1 MPSLKFLSHHLTK
14 LPSLVICFIVI
25 SIGSVAQQDIPGI
38 LKYSQPIFFNADTT
52 GKIKF
57 VPSKLKPGSELL
69 INNSRTNSNSDTC
82 KTATFYIHL
91 SSATGQLIELKELQ
105 TLPNGNFILA
115 GNVTLSNNEQEGL
128 ITILSN
134 GGTPISQKQFRIS
147 SKPTTLSGLRVLLDG
162 RIVIAGIVHDVTDK
176 VFVSLL
182 NSNLSTAW
190 VKVFDQASQPLK
202 VVVDLVEN
210 DQVAFAAQLN
220 SSVVFALLNID
231 GSLAWSQQ
239 VSPSGMDELAGFTQ
253 LLWSELGLVINCTRS
268 GSKIVDLIRMGQ
280 SNGAILSSSTFCDAA
295 TQNNYSDIKTFN
307 ARLITAGITKN
318 SANQFKVV
326 RNITAT
332 TPNTETEH
340 TYTLPVPVDFSS
352 RCATDNSGDILG
364 VSIPLSGKLFFIKHF
379 ASYQSWPEHTKEYTI
394 PTGANLVAIARSFTD
409 GGYLFGLNT
418 AGSAEIILIKTDSTG
433 TLPGCG
439 FINHPN
445 NSAEIINKPNT
456 PFSIVQSNISL
467 TQTTSSLIAINT
479 TLAIQTDCNQLYCPP
494 EPGADTCLNTY
505 YKSFRSNSYIDL
517 FSRCYLVKD
526 NKQLVISARYDRI
539 LGNSNQ
545 VTSGIK
551 LFDESGKYIKGV
563 DIYHNGVSAGVI
575 SRQFDDQRIML
586 IHNST
591 DNGIPQYTFT
601 LINDDLQIIWSK
613 SVRTF
618 PGYNFVSGLTMG
630 DIVSDAQGNF
640 YFMGNNLGFME
651 NGKLLVYKMD
661 PLGNQL
667 WVNIY
672 EIPNSLFLTCNA
684 TVTHSSLIVAI
695 EGSTLGSVSVRIDK
709 NSGLILNAYRYNN
722 RSSGSL
728 YDRFFEFDNDR
739 ILYVGDNYNSS
750 NFESNMVLGIFDTT
764 GKPLRFKKINQVPG
778 FDKVAMKS
786 GHLYGMYHR
795 YSNLVFRD
803 VLFKV
808 DSGLNF
814 KFANELNMEEVGVAG
829 IGIND
834 NGYIY
839 VGGNRFYGN
848 VNSSYADPVIRKYD
862 PDGLMGTCQTIQ
874 VVPDVQNIDLTI
886 TQPAIFQ
893 TNNTFTPIS
902 IPVVFV
908 PDTNGQRVNE
918 ILCSSVSLC
927 DSIAVSG
934 LNNICDTTQIHTYYA
949 IRNPGC
955 TLAPI
960 WQFDT
965 SFISIQTYNDTSVTV
980 KFRRLGSTWLKAKL
994 NPGCNIY
1001 LDSILITIYSTPAN
1015 FNLGSD
1021 TLLCPNDN
1029 ILLNAGSGFDTYLWQ
1044 NGSTDSTFTISAP
1057 GQYSIQVSNLCGIFL
1072 RDTILIS
1079 PAIVPPLSIGN
1090 DSTVCVGDTLRITA
1104 SPGFATYNWQPTTLL
1119 IGQGQQV
1126 NIVPAQ
1132 SVSVSLIATTF
1143 NGCEISDTLNLVNIF
1158 PRPVNIGNDT
1168 SFCFLDSV
1176 TLSAGAGYLQYNWST
1191 GNQSPS
1197 IIVKQAGT
1205 YFLSAKDVNG
1215 CLARDTMIVQQV
1227 FSLPAFSLGNDF
1239 NICVGQRRTLDPG
1252 NYQKYVW
1259 HDGSTARYFNVT
1271 APGSYWVKVTDN
1283 NNCSSS
1289 DTVLLNQIFQPPAN
1303 FLKQADSLCQYDKI
1317 SIAPSANYSSYTWST
1332 GSMQQAITVEKAGS
1346 YMLTVKDNNGC
1357 TGTDTTQI
1365 IEKICYTGVYIPTAF
1380 TPNNDGVNDLFRAR
1394 VYGKTTSF
1402 KLEVYNRYGEKI
1414 FETTDP
1420 DAGWNGIYKGTLQ
1433 PTAAFV
1439 WQCFYQLIGEKSA
1452 FKKGTVLLI
1461 R

>member
-14 LPSLVICFIVI
+14 LPGLVICFIVI

-52 GKIKF
+52 GKIKI

-162 RIVIAGIVHDVTDK
+162 RIVIAGIVHDVSDK

-340 TYTLPVPVDFSS
+340 TYTLPAPVDFSS

-364 VSIPLSGKLFFIKHF
+364 VSIPLSGKLFLIKHF

-433 TLPGCG
+433 ALPGCG

-445 NSAEIINKPNT
+445 NSAEIINKPNI
-456 PFSIVQSNISL
+456 PFSIVQSSTSL
-467 TQTTSSLIAINT
+467 TPTTSSLVSNNT
-479 TLAIQTDCNQLYCPP
+479 TLTIQTDCNQLFCPP

-517 FSRCYLVKD
+517 FSKYYLVKD

-563 DIYHNGVSAGVI
+563 DLYHNGVSAGAI

-739 ILYVGDNYNSS
+739 ILYAGDNYNSS

-795 YSNLVFRD
+795 YSNSVFRD

-902 IPVVFV
+902 IPVEFV

-1044 NGSTDSTFTISAP
+1044 NGSTDSTFTITAP

-1143 NGCEISDTLNLVNIF
+1143 DGCEISDTLNLANIF

-1215 CLARDTMIVQQV
+1215 CFARDTMIVQQV
-1227 FSLPAFSLGNDF
+1227 YSLPAFSLGNDF
-1239 NICVGQRRTLDPG
+1239 NLCAGQQRTLDPG

-1259 HDGSTARYFNVT
+1259 HDGSVARYFNVT
-1271 APGSYWVKVTDN
+1271 SPGPYWVKVTDN

-1332 GSMQQAITVEKAGS
+1332 GSMQQSITVEKAGS

-1357 TGTDTTQI
+1357 RGTDTTQI

-1380 TPNNDGVNDLFRAR
+1380 TPNNDGLNDLFRAR

-1414 FETTDP
+1414 FETTDS
-1420 DAGWNGIYKGTLQ
+1420 DAGWNGIYKGTPQ
-1433 PTAAFV
+1433 PTTAFV
-1439 WQCFYQLIGEKSA
+1439 WQCFYQLIGEKNA